1 MIRQYHLFHAG
12 LSHYLGC
19 LKKSV
24 KSGEVTVGGRGD
36 FRGVQGGGVPL
47 LQCLLSLGGSAPLK
61 LLHWLGFSE
70 FIGLASK
77 VL

>member
-1 MIRQYHLFHAG
+1 MYRCDGPVVRA
-12 LSHYLGC
+12 
-19 LKKSV
+19 
-24 KSGEVTVGGRGD
+24 RGD
-36 FRGVQGGGVPL
+36 FYGSSGGGA
-47 LQCLLSLGGSAPLK
+47 SLVKISAHFGGSAPLK